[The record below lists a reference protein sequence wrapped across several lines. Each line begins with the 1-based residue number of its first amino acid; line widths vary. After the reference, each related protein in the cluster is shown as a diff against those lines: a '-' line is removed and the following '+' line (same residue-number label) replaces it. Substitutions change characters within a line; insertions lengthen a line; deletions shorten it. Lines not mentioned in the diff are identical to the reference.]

1 LTVEILFNDEQ
12 AEVVLDTPELALY
25 VAPRVW
31 TRQRYDHDD
40 SQRLVCAS
48 LPFNAD
54 HYLVEPQK
62 A

>member
-1 LTVEILFNDEQ
+1 
-12 AEVVLDTPELALY
+12 